1 MCVPGRI
8 SSNPG
13 IPMLTVMAI
22 PNLETHSTLRG
33 RQDPIL
39 LRAWRPGC
47 GKLMRQCYLLGY
59 LVAVVLFIAG
69 WGHGCLTPVKS
80 AEAVRGVW
88 KTGHAVASFV
98 S

>member
-1 MCVPGRI
+1 
-8 SSNPG
+8 
-13 IPMLTVMAI
+13 MLTVMAI

-33 RQDPIL
+33 RQDPTR

-47 GKLMRQCYLLGY
+47 GKLMRQRYLLA
-59 LVAVVLFIAG
+59 LAVFIAG